1 MSDQYNEL
9 IAKYP
14 LGKMDA
20 DDFKKVFRLAFPER
34 PEEKLTALTE
44 KLRNVEKTDGTIR
57 KYSNK
62 IACVCIV
69 NFGHFLFLLGSASSK
84 ENGVNVSLKLD
95 ILKMK

>member
-9 IAKYP
+9 LAKYP

-20 DDFKKVFRLAFPER
+20 EDFKMVFRLAFPER

-57 KYSNK
+57 KYSFSC
-62 IACVCIV
+62 IFSIICIV
-69 NFGHFLFLLGSASSK
+69 NVGHVVFLFGSSSST
-84 ENGVNVSLKLD
+84 ESS
-95 ILKMK
+95 